1 MYARDYALIATP
13 IGNIAIEG
21 DDNQLVAIR
30 IGDRRAACPG
40 TTAPV
45 RAAVAQ
51 LSDYFSGNLKV
62 FDLPI
67 TPASTPRG
75 RQLRAGLIATGYG
88 ETQSYGELARRLDS
102 GARAVGQLCA
112 RNPFPIIVPCHRIL
126 AAGGALGAYSAG
138 DGPITKKWLL
148 DHERRH
154 R

>member
-21 DDNQLVAIR
+21 DENRLVAIR
-30 IGDRRAACPG
+30 IGDQRAVADG
-40 TTAPV
+40 RT
-45 RAAVAQ
+45 AAVRTAATQ
-51 LSDYFSGNLKV
+51 ISDYFSGNLKA
-62 FDLPI
+62 FDLPL

-75 RQLRAGLIATGYG
+75 RQLRAGLVATGYG
-88 ETQSYGELARRLDS
+88 ETLSYGELARRLDS

-126 AAGGALGAYSAG
+126 ATGGTLGAYSAG